1 MAYLSQSSGNYQFQ
15 SLQNIIDYF
24 MLTYVGE
31 DKIIKRIKKYE
42 VSFHAHRALSELS
55 FDTFKSVKSQ
65 EITLPPSLT
74 IDLPVDYV
82 NYTKLSYSDNAG
94 IEHIIYPTSK
104 TSNPFSILQ
113 DADGNYQITELVTFT
128 AGSNTATIS
137 SVNTDIKFG
146 MEINSAYFQGTIT
159 GISFSTTTTTL
170 NLSGNASS
178 SGEIRTVIAEGQIL
192 QKNQGISETIN
203 CTIPANTNTI
213 TSTSASSIKVGM
225 SVFHSNIGTGAT
237 VLSVNNNN
245 IVIDD
250 TSNNS
255 AELTDVAVTFVET
268 IYDSNTFTNYKSHD
282 PAENNIND
290 YQDYENNVYWPNE
303 GERYGLDPQHAQVNG
318 SFYIDD
324 NRGKIY
330 FSSNLSG
337 QNIILKY
344 ISDSLGTDG
353 EMRVHKFAE
362 EAMYKSL
369 MYSIMCVSSNIP
381 EYQVRRLKKEKFAA
395 VRKAK
400 LRLSNIKLEEITQIL
415 RGKSKQIKH

>member
-1 MAYLSQSSGNYQFQ
+1 M
-15 SLQNIIDYF
+15 
-24 MLTYVGE
+24 
-31 DKIIKRIKKYE
+31 
-42 VSFHAHRALSELS
+42 SELS

-192 QKNQGISETIN
+192 QKNQGVSETIN

-255 AELTDVAVTFVET
+255 TELTDVAVTFVET

>member
-42 VSFHAHRALSELS
+42 VSFHAQRALQELS

-74 IDLPVDYV
+74 MDLPVDYV

-192 QKNQGISETIN
+192 QKNQGVSETIN

-282 PAENNIND
+282 PSENNIND